1 MDGANGMFIAKAAAF
16 IGAAF
21 TMGIGTM
28 GPALSQ
34 GSIGRQACES
44 IGKYPDSANKVRLT
58 MMIALGLVESLA
70 IYCFLIALMLIFFN
84 Q

>member
-1 MDGANGMFIAKAAAF
+1 MDGINFVKIAAY

-21 TMGIGTM
+21 TMGIGTF

-34 GSIGRQACES
+34 GSIARQACES
-44 IGKYPDSANKVRLT
+44 IGKYPDSANNVRLT

-70 IYCFLIALMLIFFN
+70 IYCLLIAILLIFIS
-84 Q
+84 